1 MIKKLQD
8 SQIVRYI
15 LTGGM
20 TTGINYLTKTSH
32 TQNGHR
38 TLKIQYFS

>member
-1 MIKKLQD
+1 MKADKNPKIKQKREMPH
-8 SQIVRYI
+8 IFVI
-15 LTGGM
+15 L
-20 TTGINYLTKTSH
+20 LTKTSH